1 MLIFL
6 LLFLLFSNLVYWG
19 FVAAEASTN
28 YSSYIF
34 KRFFWFFVFKVS
46 YVWKAILFQKVT
58 LFPSKEHYIVVIFT
72 KQAAQDYSVQH
83 KYLWDSKR
91 QKLFHGLYKY
101 CFCVCCFFQLL
112 SVHKYVYTYTLL
124 YVYFCSKKFQHFL
137 QTIKKNS

>member
-46 YVWKAILFQKVT
+46 YVWKAILFEKVT

-83 KYLWDSKR
+83 KNLWDSKR

-101 CFCVCCFFQLL
+101 CLCVCAAFFNSCL
-112 SVHKYVYTYTLL
+112 YTNMYTHIH
-124 YVYFCSKKFQHFL
+124 YCMYIFAPRNFNISYKQ
-137 QTIKKNS
+137 